1 MEDMLKAIANEQFAI
16 YQRALLLQKLF
27 VAEAKA
33 YRKNNNYMFYEPN
46 VKNVNDVTYI
56 YWQDVKFYFDRRTS
70 SNDSNSYKIHK
81 RHMSMGKGANRYA
94 SNKFRS
100 KAPELHLVLAFEKEF
115 SKLRSYGKELSLLRK
130 QATKSKSL
138 KDAINWQED
147 VDLKD
152 LLDD

>member
-1 MEDMLKAIANEQFAI
+1 MEDVLKGIADEQLAI
-16 YQRALLLQKLF
+16 YQRALNLKLKF
-27 VAEAKA
+27 ITEAKA
-33 YRKNNNYMFYEPN
+33 FRKNNNYMFYEPN

-56 YWQDVKFYFDRRTS
+56 YWQDVKFYFDRRAS
-70 SNDSNSYKIHK
+70 SKDSNSYKIHK

-115 SKLRSYGKELSLLRK
+115 AKLRSYGKELSLLRK

-138 KDAINWQED
+138 KDVINWQED